1 MEIVITGSVANDYL
15 MTFPGKFKEQIL
27 PDQLDSISLSF
38 LVDRMVHHRGG
49 VAPNIAYTMALL
61 KQKPKIFATVGQDF
75 GEYRS
80 YLDGVGVDTTWA
92 KEIEDVF
99 TASFFVT
106 TDLDNNQ
113 LASFYPGAM
122 AHAAELSLH
131 ELKDN
136 PPDLVLISPN
146 DPAAMSQYVK
156 EAKELNIPYLYD
168 PSQQVARVDG
178 DVLNDGLDG
187 ALALFA
193 NEYEYSLIQKKTE
206 MEPAEILKKIEFLV
220 VTMGEK
226 GAVIYVD
233 GTEIQIPAVSPK
245 EIVDPTGAGD
255 AFRGGFLTGY
265 GRGWEMELCGQ
276 IGATAAAYCL
286 EHDGPQ
292 GQKYT
297 PKEFVARFEQNFG
310 DNQLIKELN

>member
-61 KQKPKIFATVGQDF
+61 KQKSKIFATVGQDF

-146 DPAAMSQYVK
+146 DPSAMSQYVK
-156 EAKELNIPYLYD
+156 ECKELGIDYMYD

-178 DVLNDGLDG
+178 DVLNNGLDG
-187 ALALFA
+187 ALTLFA
-193 NEYEYSLIQKKTE
+193 NEYEYSLIQKKTG
-206 MEPAEILKKIEFLV
+206 MEPADILAKVEFLV
-220 VTMGEK
+220 VTLGEK

-233 GTEIQIPAVSPK
+233 GTEIQIPAVPPK
-245 EIVDPTGAGD
+245 KIIDPTGAGD

-265 GRGWEMELCGQ
+265 GHGWDMELCGQ
-276 IGATAAAYCL
+276 IGALTAAYCL

-297 PKEFVARFEQNFG
+297 PKEFVERFEQNFG
-310 DNQLIKELN
+310 ANQLIKELN